1 MNGEQEVFKG
11 KNFSDLLSDIYTNA
25 KKKELQINSL
35 IKDLQPMIRNIGDAT
50 VIVPLIAEY
59 MDISVKNDD
68 HLIKMAAIV
77 QRAMARTASDTANGV
92 LLTDEEKRQ
101 LLDTVNQIEAESAT
115 NG

>member
-101 LLDTVNQIEAESAT
+101 LLDTVNQIEAEVTT

>member
-35 IKDLQPMIRNIGDAT
+35 IKDLQPMIKNIGDAT

-77 QRAMARTASDTANGV
+77 QRAMARAATDTANGV
-92 LLTDEEKRQ
+92 LLSDVEKRQ
-101 LLDTVNQIEAESAT
+101 LLEAVNQMEEETST

>member
-1 MNGEQEVFKG
+1 MNGEQEIFNG
-11 KNFSDLLSDIYTNA
+11 KNFSGLLSDIYTNA

-35 IKDLQPMIRNIGDAT
+35 IKDLQPMIKNIGDAT

-77 QRAMARTASDTANGV
+77 QRAMARSVSENSSGV
-92 LLTDEEKRQ
+92 LLTEEEKRQ
-101 LLDTVNQIEAESAT
+101 LLDTVNQMEEESTT

>member
-77 QRAMARTASDTANGV
+77 QRAMARTATDTANGV

-101 LLDTVNQIEAESAT
+101 LLDTVNQMEAESTT

>member
-77 QRAMARTASDTANGV
+77 QRAMARSATDTANGV

-101 LLDTVNQIEAESAT
+101 LLDTVNQIEAEVTT